1 MTTLDRVVETVPEH
15 AFTADR
21 SSEPSTRSRSI
32 RVFENDRAFLLLLS
46 DLAMLAVA
54 AWTAVMGA
62 GYLNHVLDYPRVV
75 ESALM
80 WTATSV
86 WTFKTLGLYRISYAL
101 DSRDEWYYVVVG
113 LAAGVVPLLLIFSI
127 VPALSSSRL
136 VLMGSFGLS
145 VLLVGMSRSIVH
157 HRFRIHAGRRK
168 RRIALVASSSEL
180 LPIANA
186 MGDGSSVL
194 TLIPV
199 EGTEQAMADVLNGS
213 NLSWY
218 DRLREEGCDEIIFS
232 GMPTVRTALMVERA
246 ARDRITI
253 GFAPPGLSLQAY
265 RLNFLATQRQ
275 PILLAGRVAACSPV
289 NVFLKRV
296 FDLTVGSIGVLLTWP
311 VMLIAMI
318 AILIESGRPVIFRQT
333 RIGRDGKPFEIF
345 KLRSMARDAEAQCGP
360 VWAVGDPANDS
371 RVTKVGKFIRKTS
384 IDELPQFFNVLLGN
398 MSIVGPRPER
408 PTFVERFRA
417 EYARYDERHLVRPGV
432 TGWAHVHM
440 RRSPGMDQIGER
452 LDLDLFYIE
461 NYSLMLDIFIT
472 FKTAVEVL
480 FQHW

>member
-1 MTTLDRVVETVPEH
+1 
-15 AFTADR
+15 
-21 SSEPSTRSRSI
+21 
-32 RVFENDRAFLLLLS
+32 
-46 DLAMLAVA
+46 MLAVA
-54 AWTAVMGA
+54 SWLAVFGA
-62 GYLNHVLDYPRVV
+62 GYLNHVLDYPRVI
-75 ESALM
+75 ESALI

-86 WTFKTLGLYRISYAL
+86 WSFKTLGLYRISYAL

-113 LAAGVVPLLLIFSI
+113 LATGVVPLLLIFSI

-136 VLMGSFGLS
+136 VLMGSFALS
-145 VLLVGMSRSIVH
+145 ILLVGTSRSI
-157 HRFRIHAGRRK
+157 RFRIHAGRRK

-186 MGDGSSVL
+186 MGGGTSLLS
-194 TLIPV
+194 LIRV
-199 EGTEQAMADVLNGS
+199 EGTEQAIADALNGS
-213 NLSWY
+213 GRSWY
-218 DRLREEGCDEIIFS
+218 DSLREEGCDEIIFS

-246 ARDRITI
+246 ARDRIAI

-265 RLNFLATQRQ
+265 RLKFLATQRQ

-289 NVFLKRV
+289 NVFLKRL
-296 FDLTVGSIGVLLTWP
+296 FDIMVASIGILLTSP
-311 VMLIAMI
+311 IMLGATI
-318 AILIESGRPVIFRQT
+318 AILLESGGPVIFRQT
-333 RIGRDGKPFEIF
+333 RIGRDGKPFEILKF
-345 KLRSMARDAEAQCGP
+345 RSMARDAEAQCGP

-384 IDELPQFFNVLLGN
+384 IDELPQFINVLLGD

-461 NYSLMLDIFIT
+461 NYSLVLDIFIT

-480 FQHW
+480 FQQW